1 MQINKEIKT
10 QNGNLQIAW
19 LWFIKYKPTF
29 SSRYLRTNETVEL
42 KLSKLTAE
50 EPIYWDIFH
59 CGSFVTILQASE
71 VQANWYQFNVSIQM
85 NILHHG

>member
-19 LWFIKYKPTF
+19 LWFIKYKTTF
-29 SSRYLRTNETVEL
+29 SSRYLSYKWNCWIKTFKAYSRGTHL
-42 KLSKLTAE
+42 LRH
-50 EPIYWDIFH
+50 FH

-71 VQANWYQFNVSIQM
+71 VQANWYQFNVSIQRNM
-85 NILHHG
+85 LHHG